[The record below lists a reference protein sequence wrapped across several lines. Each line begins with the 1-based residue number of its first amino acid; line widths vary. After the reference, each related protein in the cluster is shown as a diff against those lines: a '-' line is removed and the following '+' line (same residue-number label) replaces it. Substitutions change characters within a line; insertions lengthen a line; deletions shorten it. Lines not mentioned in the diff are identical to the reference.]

1 MKVYVD
7 SELPT
12 KSCNGCPYCKGVLVD
27 AGRNKLFFCKANKG
41 KMIKNLQKAFNKCIV
56 KNEFQS
62 LADYTKQVRK
72 EVCEEI
78 KEKIKTLIE
87 SKDFKLCNH
96 EYANGYCYGLQYDLA
111 KILDQIG
118 EIK

>member
-1 MKVYVD
+1 MKIYVD
-7 SELPT
+7 ESPKDCIECPCET
-12 KSCNGCPYCKGVLVD
+12 EYYCNLLNEDVGYLKWGEIHKDCP
-27 AGRNKLFFCKANKG
+27 
-41 KMIKNLQKAFNKCIV
+41 LQSI
-56 KNEFQS
+56 
-62 LADYTKQVRK
+62 ADHDKQVRK

-78 KEKIKTLIE
+78 KQKIKTLIE

-111 KILDQIG
+111 KIIDQIQG

>member
-7 SELPT
+7 FEELDVEDRPT
-12 KSCNGCPYCKGVLVD
+12 YICNKY
-27 AGRNKLFFCKANKG
+27 
-41 KMIKNLQKAFNKCIV
+41 NLQV
-56 KNEFQS
+56 KSINSGTSYDNVKLVS

-72 EVCEEI
+72 EVVQEI
-78 KEKIKTLIE
+78 KEKVKKLID
-87 SKDFKLCNH
+87 KDFKLCNH

-111 KILDQIG
+111 KILEQIQG